1 MASPHGGKRVGAG
14 RPRVADRQLSARISA
29 DLADELEAWGEGGGM
44 TAGLRLMS
52 EFSSGVAVEL
62 SQGVWMRFHPRAV
75 TGGATLGDAAGMLLE
90 SLFRSRGKNINLFVG
105 DKNALTVKA
114 RLPLGEGLSAWFFV
128 PARRV
133 ASPSPDEFDNDLR
146 RIYEC
151 LAELG
156 FVASMAPQETTAV
169 KAA

>member
-1 MASPHGGKRVGAG
+1 MASPHGGRRVGAG

-52 EFSSGVAVEL
+52 EFSSGVSVEL
-62 SQGVWMRFHPRAV
+62 SHGIWMRFHPRAV
-75 TGGATLGDAAGMLLE
+75 TAGATLTDTAGMLLD
-90 SLFRSRGKNINLFVG
+90 SLLLSPGKDINLFVG

-114 RLPLGEGLSAWFFV
+114 RLPLGGGLSAWFFV

-133 ASPSPDEFDNDLR
+133 APPSPDEFDNDLR
-146 RIYEC
+146 RICEC
-151 LAELG
+151 LAGLG
-156 FVASMAPQETTAV
+156 FVASMVPQATTAIH
-169 KAA
+169 AA